1 MTTGV
6 QRIVTISCTDSDDAR
21 WRRPLAQG
29 SGKTGAGSIM
39 TWFAKSRGVES
50 THATSGV
57 TRLAQVA
64 ADWEKPFQIETADAG
79 GRLLA
84 LLTRASGPL
93 EKAHT
98 LERMRYDR

>member
-1 MTTGV
+1 
-6 QRIVTISCTDSDDAR
+6 
-21 WRRPLAQG
+21 LAQG

-64 ADWEKPFQIETADAG
+64 ADWENHSK
-79 GRLLA
+79 
-84 LLTRASGPL
+84 
-93 EKAHT
+93 
-98 LERMRYDR
+98 

>member
-39 TWFAKSRGVES
+39 TWFAKSRGAES

-64 ADWEKPFQIETADAG
+64 ADWENHSK
-79 GRLLA
+79 
-84 LLTRASGPL
+84 
-93 EKAHT
+93 
-98 LERMRYDR
+98 